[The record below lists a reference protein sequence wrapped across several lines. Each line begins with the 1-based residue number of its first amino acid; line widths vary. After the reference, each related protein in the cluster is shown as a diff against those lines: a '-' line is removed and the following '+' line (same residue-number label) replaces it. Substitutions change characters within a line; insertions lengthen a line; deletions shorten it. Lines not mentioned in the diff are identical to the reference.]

1 VKLIL
6 LSEDAVR
13 LEPEL
18 GPMTIESVSAE
29 QSYSPFHMMAGAL
42 AYCTFSIMYAWAES
56 ASLNPSDLAIEVHWT
71 FADDP
76 PRVGAYDVR
85 FEWPSLPE
93 KRLQGALRVAELCTV
108 HATFRNPP
116 DIRIVGTAG
125 VGGAGEHAQADGITP
140 GAATVSDAPR

>member
-6 LSEDAVR
+6 LSDDAVR
-13 LEPEL
+13 LEPEP
-18 GPMTIESVSAE
+18 GPMTIEAVSAG

-42 AYCTFSIMYAWAES
+42 AYCTFSVMYAWAES
-56 ASLNPSDLAIEVHWT
+56 ASLDGSDLALEVHWT

-76 PRVGAYDVR
+76 YRVDAYDVR

-93 KRLQGALRVAELCTV
+93 KRLNGALRVAELCTV

-116 DIRIVGTAG
+116 DIRIVGQAG